1 MILTQCSNIGF
12 KYYSNLFGERAISDA
27 LHTLGVHIADSDSR
41 SDPSKRPV
49 YLADSDR
56 THWRDRVACIL
67 QTARTK

>member
-1 MILTQCSNIGF
+1 MVFTQCSNLGF

-27 LHTLGVHIADSDSR
+27 LHTLGVQIADSDFQ

-49 YLADSDR
+49 YLADSGR

-67 QTARTK
+67 QMAHTK